1 MSDLPSRIKKL
12 REEKGLTQRQFAD
25 QFQISP
31 STIALYE
38 VGKRTPDA
46 DTLSKLASFF
56 DVSVDYL
63 LGRTNER
70 KPSSADKPKDL
81 DEMIAIALSRSD
93 GHSEPLPPEAVDEI
107 KAAIDYARR
116 KYNLGPYR
124 KKDN

>member
-25 QFQISP
+25 RFQISP

-46 DTLSKLASFF
+46 DTLSKLATFF

-63 LGRTNER
+63 LGRTNVRRPEEFDPETIAAMR
-70 KPSSADKPKDL
+70 PSELEGYEDLPEETKQIIKDL
-81 DEMIAIALSRSD
+81 I
-93 GHSEPLPPEAVDEI
+93 
-107 KAAIDYARR
+107 IDVYKR
-116 KYNLGPYR
+116 LG
-124 KKDN
+124 KHNQGKGGAE

>member
-12 REEKGLTQRQFAD
+12 REEKGLTQRQFAE

-63 LGRTNER
+63 LGRTNVR
-70 KPSSADKPKDL
+70 KPEDFNPETIAAMRAPELEGYDDLPDEAKRILRDLIKDVYQ
-81 DEMIAIALSRSD
+81 RY
-93 GHSEPLPPEAVDEI
+93 GKHN
-107 KAAIDYARR
+107 KN
-116 KYNLGPYR
+116 KG
-124 KKDN
+124 KD